1 MGDRRPPTDRRRR
14 WPPNR
19 AFDHRGAGL
28 VAAGVEEHEA
38 GFGAEADDVGEGLDD
53 GEVRGSAGL
62 LR

>member
-1 MGDRRPPTDRRRR
+1 MGDRRPPTDRRRQ
-14 WPPNR
+14 WPPTR

-28 VAAGVEEHEA
+28 VAAGAEEHEPV
-38 GFGAEADDVGEGLDD
+38 FGPEADDVGEGLDD